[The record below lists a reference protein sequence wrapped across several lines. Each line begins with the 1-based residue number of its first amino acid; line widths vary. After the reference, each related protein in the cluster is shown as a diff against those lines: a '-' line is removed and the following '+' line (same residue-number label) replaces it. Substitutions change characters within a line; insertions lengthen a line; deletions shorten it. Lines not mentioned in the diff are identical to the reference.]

1 MYHNIT
7 KIYFRTNNKLI
18 ISRKKVKINII
29 FHYKGLSIHK
39 NQHKI
44 MYKIIQD
51 KHNKFIIMIDNKLKI
66 S

>member
-29 FHYKGLSIHK
+29 FHYKGLSSHK

-51 KHNKFIIMIDNKLKI
+51 KHNKFTIMIDNKLKI

>member
-39 NQHKI
+39 N
-44 MYKIIQD
+44 
-51 KHNKFIIMIDNKLKI
+51 
-66 S
+66 